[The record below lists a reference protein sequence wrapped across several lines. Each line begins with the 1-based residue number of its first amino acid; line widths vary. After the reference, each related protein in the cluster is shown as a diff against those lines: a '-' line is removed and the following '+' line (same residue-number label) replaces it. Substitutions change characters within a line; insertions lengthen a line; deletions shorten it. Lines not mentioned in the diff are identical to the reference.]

1 MSIEAP
7 DSNPVESGTLDSTTD
22 AETPSIQDQE
32 EDTGPANLTD
42 SQASSLETDADSM
55 DSASSTEVNSEDQEP
70 EKITDPKLMDR
81 YECRACGYIYEPVK
95 GDDSTG
101 IDAGTPF
108 AEIYDSW
115 KCPVCTAPKRRFSNV
130 GPLGNPS
137 GFKENLGYGFG
148 VNVMTPGQKSI
159 LIFGSLFIGFLLFL
173 SLYGLN

>member
-1 MSIEAP
+1 MSTESPESNPIESGTPDTQPDAGTSPAQDTDANITNSQADSIEADAQYVGSES
-7 DSNPVESGTLDSTTD
+7 DSE
-22 AETPSIQDQE
+22 
-32 EDTGPANLTD
+32 
-42 SQASSLETDADSM
+42 
-55 DSASSTEVNSEDQEP
+55 EP

-108 AEIYDSW
+108 EEIYASW

-130 GPLGNPS
+130 GPAGNPS

-148 VNVMTPGQKSI
+148 VNVMTPGQKNI
-159 LIFGSLFIGFLLFL
+159 LIFGSLLLGFLFFL